1 MSMLFSCQIR
11 NGRRDLT
18 IIRLCM
24 RSQGKRFGMVSSAWR
39 TCSEAEVRPAFMNT
53 WLRQPRTKLV
63 MLNLGMIDFLSMAL
77 IRTNLVQAATT
88 KDIIATKSPHR
99 RRALNK

>member
-1 MSMLFSCQIR
+1 
-11 NGRRDLT
+11 
-18 IIRLCM
+18 
-24 RSQGKRFGMVSSAWR
+24 
-39 TCSEAEVRPAFMNT
+39 
-53 WLRQPRTKLV
+53 

-88 KDIIATKSPHR
+88 EDIIATKSPHR